1 MATEQIKIE
10 KEKHEKAPLI
20 YSSKFF
26 NYLRNMSSVGR
37 LNSESVDSINRLI
50 NQNGTMQDISF
61 IDITDT
67 EDEVT
72 LIPID
77 RVKKLYRR
85 INCDD
90 FNEKHFSN
98 YLKAE
103 ESIYSAKDFIRGYS
117 GVWSFGRVSMKI
129 GKLVKKLLP
138 NLTDSQIEQFVNQYK
153 TIYRTRTQCY
163 LELISGKEITIF
175 YNSSN
180 YTHSPD
186 GNGEGLG
193 TLGKSCMRYGHDNF
207 FKLYEENS
215 EVCQMI
221 VLRSK
226 DKPDG
231 ILGRALV
238 WRLTD
243 GRTYLDRIYC
253 HFDSDVYIFLNYA
266 KERGWETHYENVKR
280 SSYKIKHFQIQ
291 LKTADFN
298 FYPYLDS
305 FCYLNIDAKIL
316 YNHHDDYIN
325 TPGKVI
331 SCRNTGGGF
340 DIIRR
345 P

>member
-20 YSSKFF
+20 YSTKFN

-37 LNSESVDSINRLI
+37 LNSESIDSISRLM
-50 NQNGTMQDISF
+50 NQTGTMQDISF

-85 INCDD
+85 INGDEFTD
-90 FNEKHFSN
+90 KQFTK
-98 YLKAE
+98 YIRAE
-103 ESIYSAKDFIRGYS
+103 ESIYSAKDFIKGYS
-117 GVWSFGRVSMKI
+117 GVWSFGRVNMKI
-129 GKLVKKLLP
+129 GKLIKKLLP

-163 LELISGKEITIF
+163 LELISGKEISK
-175 YNSSN
+175 YYDSDN
-180 YTHSPD
+180 YSHSPE
-186 GNGEGLG
+186 NHNEGLG
-193 TLGKSCMRYGHDNF
+193 TLGKSCMRYGHDSF
-207 FKLYEENS
+207 FKLYEENP
-215 EVCQMI
+215 EVCQML

-226 DKPDG
+226 DKPEG

-238 WRLTD
+238 WRLSD

-266 KERGWETHYENVKR
+266 KERGWETHHDNVKR
-280 SSYKIKHFQIQ
+280 SSTRIRHFQVQ
-291 LKTADFN
+291 LKTAEFRN
-298 FYPYLDS
+298 YPYLDS
-305 FCYLNIDAKIL
+305 FCYLNVDTKML
-316 YNHHDDYIN
+316 YNHHDDYSATTGRI
-325 TPGKVI
+325 I
-331 SCRNTGGGF
+331 SCRNTGGGH
-340 DIIRR
+340 DVIRR
-345 P
+345 